1 MFGNGMTEWLL
12 VFVVGL
18 LILGPERL
26 PAVARSVGRV
36 MGRAKIMLAD
46 VQRELSES
54 VPADE
59 LKVVSDNV
67 KMLRQSNVKTL
78 VRRVVVDE
86 VTELERKQ
94 G

>member
-18 LILGPERL
+18 LVLGPERL

-36 MGRAKIMLAD
+36 MGRAKNMLAD
-46 VQRELSES
+46 VQRELGES

-59 LKVVSDNV
+59 LKQVSDNV

-78 VRRVVVDE
+78 VRRVVIDE
-86 VTELERKQ
+86 VERKQ

>member
-36 MGRAKIMLAD
+36 MGRAKSMLAD
-46 VQRELSES
+46 VQRELGES

-59 LKVVSDNV
+59 LKQVSDNV

-78 VRRVVVDE
+78 VRRVVIDE
-86 VTELERKQ
+86 VERKQ

>member
-18 LILGPERL
+18 LVLGPERL

-36 MGRAKIMLAD
+36 MGRAKSMLAD
-46 VQRELSES
+46 VQRELGES

-59 LKVVSDNV
+59 LKQVSDNV

-78 VRRVVVDE
+78 VRRVVIDE
-86 VTELERKQ
+86 VERKQ

>member
-36 MGRAKIMLAD
+36 MGRAKSMLAD

>member
-26 PAVARSVGRV
+26 PAVTRSVGRV
-36 MGRAKIMLAD
+36 MGRAKSMLAD

-86 VTELERKQ
+86 VIELERKQ

>member
-26 PAVARSVGRV
+26 PAVTRSVGRV
-36 MGRAKIMLAD
+36 MGRAKSMLAD

>member
-36 MGRAKIMLAD
+36 MGRAKSMLAD

-59 LKVVSDNV
+59 LQVVSDNV